1 MKKSV
6 SILVF
11 AVMAI
16 FGASVFAA
24 GGKVVMGL
32 NSVQDTQRS
41 ADSERAIK
49 KLESQVSAA
58 LLKVGKFTVITKSGT
73 ADLKDAAYL
82 LDLNLIEYTETVMNV
97 KKMMQKD
104 AKYAVEVKLLDTS
117 NNQIIVQDTI
127 KGSCSS
133 DKVPLGSPTL
143 PDVYATAM
151 QEVANKISDKI
162 IETLF
167 KIEVLKVTEGGIITI
182 PNYGF
187 AVGDVF
193 NVYRIEVMTN
203 QDGDAVASEDVLVCA
218 IAILE
223 VSGSTA
229 RAMIPS
235 TVKAYKKYAKEVVE
249 VGMICKRSNDE
260 PIDQKSL
267 AGLIK
272 KMQKAK

>member
-162 IETLF
+162 VETL
-167 KIEVLKVTEGGIITI
+167 K
-182 PNYGF
+182 
-187 AVGDVF
+187 
-193 NVYRIEVMTN
+193 
-203 QDGDAVASEDVLVCA
+203 C
-218 IAILE
+218 
-223 VSGSTA
+223 
-229 RAMIPS
+229 
-235 TVKAYKKYAKEVVE
+235 
-249 VGMICKRSNDE
+249 
-260 PIDQKSL
+260 
-267 AGLIK
+267 
-272 KMQKAK
+272 

>member
-1 MKKSV
+1 M
-6 SILVF
+6 
-11 AVMAI
+11 
-16 FGASVFAA
+16 
-24 GGKVVMGL
+24 
-32 NSVQDTQRS
+32 
-41 ADSERAIK
+41 
-49 KLESQVSAA
+49 
-58 LLKVGKFTVITKSGT
+58 
-73 ADLKDAAYL
+73 
-82 LDLNLIEYTETVMNV
+82 
-97 KKMMQKD
+97 
-104 AKYAVEVKLLDTS
+104 
-117 NNQIIVQDTI
+117 
-127 KGSCSS
+127 
-133 DKVPLGSPTL
+133 
-143 PDVYATAM
+143 
-151 QEVANKISDKI
+151 
-162 IETLF
+162 
-167 KIEVLKVTEGGIITI
+167 LKVTEGGIITI

>member
-1 MKKSV
+1 MRKSF

-16 FGASVFAA
+16 FGVSIFAA
-24 GGKVVMGL
+24 EAKIVIGL
-32 NSVQDTQRS
+32 NSIDDAVRS

-49 KLESQVSAA
+49 KLDAQISAA
-58 LLKVGKFTVITKSGT
+58 LLKVGKFTVIKKDGG
-73 ADLKDAAYL
+73 ADLGSVSYL
-82 LDLNLIEYTETVMNV
+82 LDLSLIEYSETAMNV

-104 AKYAVEVKLLDTS
+104 AKYAVEVKLVNK
-117 NNQIIVQDTI
+117 NNGQILVQDTI

-133 DKVPLGSPTL
+133 EKVPFGSPTL
-143 PDVYATAM
+143 PDVYGTVMERVAT
-151 QEVANKISDKI
+151 QISDKI
-162 IETLF
+162 VGALF
-167 KIEVLKVTEGGIITI
+167 KIEVLKVTEGGIVTI

-187 AVGDVF
+187 AVGEVF
-193 NVYRIEVMTN
+193 NVYKVETMTN

-218 IAILE
+218 IVILE

-229 RAMIPS
+229 RAMIPG

-249 VGMICKRSNDE
+249 VGMICKRSDDK
-260 PIDQKSL
+260 PIDQKTL

>member
-1 MKKSV
+1 MRKGV

-24 GGKVVMGL
+24 EAKTVVGM
-32 NSVQDTQRS
+32 NSVQDMVRS

-49 KLESQVSAA
+49 KLDSQVSAA
-58 LLKVGKFTVITKSGT
+58 LLKVGKFTVIKKEGS

-82 LDLNLIEYTETVMNV
+82 LDLNLVEYTETVMNV

-104 AKYAVEVKLLDTS
+104 AKYAVEIKLLDTR
-117 NNQIIVQDTI
+117 NNQILVQDTI
-127 KGSCSS
+127 KGAISS
-133 DKVPLGSPTL
+133 DKVPVGSPTL
-143 PDVYATAM
+143 PDVYVVAM
-151 QEVANKISDKI
+151 EQIANKISDKI

-167 KIEVLKVTEGGIITI
+167 KIEVLKVTEGGIVTI

-187 AVGDVF
+187 TVGEVF
-193 NVYRIEVMTN
+193 NVYKVETMTN

-218 IAILE
+218 VVILE

-235 TVKAYKKYAKEVVE
+235 TVKAYKKYAKVMVE
-249 VGMICKRSNDE
+249 VGMVCKRSDDA

-267 AGLIK
+267 QGLIK
-272 KMQKAK
+272 KMQKSK